1 MHSSDATLK
10 SLVIRLQGGLE
21 KAKIIPRAT
30 VDTNRV
36 WKIVERRQIA
46 RQGAVVAAKKT
57 SSKQPIMC
65 SANEP

>member
-10 SLVIRLQGGLE
+10 SLVIRLEDGLE
-21 KAKIIPRAT
+21 NAKIIPRAT

-36 WKIVERRQIA
+36 CKIVERRQIA
-46 RQGAVVAAKKT
+46 RQGAVAAKKT